1 MSPQLDHDKPFQ
13 QEVIAT
19 AGAFSLP
26 IIIPGW
32 VSEIVATAIPG
43 GGGSATV
50 QHTTDEPQSVE
61 DNPGAANWV
70 NWDEGSV
77 TVITSQAAMGTVTAV
92 RIQAVTQDATLQVA
106 ANKRRQ

>member
-1 MSPQLDHDKPFQ
+1 MTLLDNDKPYRA
-13 QEVIAT
+13 EIIAL
-19 AGAFSLP
+19 AGTFSLP

-32 VSEIVATAIPG
+32 VFELVATALPD

-50 QHTTDEPQSVE
+50 QHTTDDGNAVE
-61 DNPGAANWV
+61 ANPSGANWI

-77 TVITSQAAMGTVTAV
+77 TVPTSQAAMGQVTAV

-106 ANKRRQ
+106 GNKRRQ

>member
-13 QEVIAT
+13 KEIVAS

-61 DNPGAANWV
+61 DDPANANWV

-77 TVITSQAAMGTVTAV
+77 AAITSQAAMGQITAL
-92 RIQAVTQDATLQVA
+92 RIQAVTQPATLQVA

>member
-1 MSPQLDHDKPFQ
+1 MALLDNDKPFRK
-13 QEVIAT
+13 EVIGT

-32 VSEIVATAIPG
+32 VFELVATAIPG

-50 QHTTDEPQSVE
+50 QHTTDDPNDVE
-61 DNPGAANWV
+61 ATPAAAKWV

-77 TVITSQAAMGTVTAV
+77 VAITSQAAMGQVTAV

-106 ANKRRQ
+106 GNKRRQ